1 VSSTEEKLEDPL
13 ANFLYALKAP
23 ETKRQYPRR
32 FKVFLDFLQLDGT
45 FEEQTRE
52 FLIRARQN
60 GRWVQ
65 DNFMRFI
72 LFQKERAKREEI
84 SESTISNY
92 YKATKLFC
100 EMNDLAIGW
109 KKIARGLPVGR
120 RAANDRAP
128 TLEEIQK
135 LVEYPDRR
143 LKPIIY
149 TMVSSGIR
157 IGAWDY
163 MLWKHVTPIQNEQ
176 GEVIAAKLLVYPG
189 DQEEYYTFVTPEA
202 YIALK
207 EWMDFRASYGEKIS
221 GESWLMRDL
230 WQTSNMK
237 YGAKFGL
244 ATSPKRLKS
253 SAIKRLI
260 ERALWEQGI
269 RHILSPGRNR
279 HEWKAAHGY
288 RKYYKSHAEQVMRPI
303 NVETTMGHDIGVSKA
318 YWKPVVREVM
328 QDYLKAID
336 LLTINGDKRHF
347 QNQIVEL
354 KERSKDSEYIIQT
367 KLQEKDKDIAEL
379 KAAVKFLMNKANAA
393 AIADPSSELISD
405 EKGFP
410 KKVKF
415 AAVTN
420 SAIGEV
426 EK

>member
-1 VSSTEEKLEDPL
+1 VSLAEEKLEDPL

-32 FKVFLDFLQLDGT
+32 FKVFLDFLQLDGM

-72 LFQKERAKREEI
+72 QFQKERAKREEI

-100 EMNDLAIGW
+100 EMNDLDIGW

-354 KERSKDSEYIIQT
+354 KERSRDSENIIQT

>member
-100 EMNDLAIGW
+100 EMNDLDIGW

-354 KERSKDSEYIIQT
+354 KERSRDSENIIQT

>member
-1 VSSTEEKLEDPL
+1 VSLTEEKLEDII
-13 ANFLYALKAP
+13 ANFLYALRAP

-32 FKVFLDFLQLDGT
+32 FKVFLDFLQLGGT

-52 FLIRARQN
+52 FMIRARQN
-60 GRWVQ
+60 GKWVQ

-72 LFQKERAKREEI
+72 QFQKERAKREEI

-100 EMNDLAIGW
+100 EMNDLAVGW

-163 MLWKHVTPIQNEQ
+163 LLWKHVTPIHNEQ
-176 GEVIAAKLLVYPG
+176 GEVIAAKLLIYPG
-189 DQEEYYTFVTPEA
+189 DQEEYYTFITPEA
-202 YIALK
+202 YTALK
-207 EWMDFRASYGEKIS
+207 DWMDFRASYGEKIT

-260 ERALWEQGI
+260 ERALWEQGL

-288 RKYYKSHAEQVMRPI
+288 RKYYKSHAEQAMRPI
-303 NVETTMGHDIGVSKA
+303 NVETTMGHDIGVSKS
-318 YWKPVVREVM
+318 YWRPTEQEVL
-328 QDYLKAID
+328 QDYLKTID
-336 LLTINGDKRHF
+336 PLTINGDKRHF
-347 QNQIVEL
+347 QSQIVEL
-354 KERSKDSEYIIQT
+354 KEKSKDSEYIIQT

-393 AIADPSSELISD
+393 AIADPSSEMISN

-410 KKVKF
+410 KKIKVS
-415 AAVTN
+415 AMTN
-420 SAIGEV
+420 SATCEIA
-426 EK
+426 K

>member
-72 LFQKERAKREEI
+72 QFQKERAKREEI

-354 KERSKDSEYIIQT
+354 KERSRDSENIIQT

>member
-32 FKVFLDFLQLDGT
+32 FKVFLDFLQLDGM

-72 LFQKERAKREEI
+72 QFQKERAKREEI

-354 KERSKDSEYIIQT
+354 KERSRDSENIIQT

>member
-1 VSSTEEKLEDPL
+1 VSLAEEKLEDPL

-32 FKVFLDFLQLDGT
+32 FKVFLDFLQLDGM

-72 LFQKERAKREEI
+72 QFQKERAKREEI

>member
-1 VSSTEEKLEDPL
+1 VSLAEEKLEDPL

-32 FKVFLDFLQLDGT
+32 FKVFLDFLQLDGM

-72 LFQKERAKREEI
+72 QFQKERAKREEI

-354 KERSKDSEYIIQT
+354 KERSRDSENIIQT